1 MLIETPK
8 IPHLLQRIQWIMNPV
23 EYMEGNTK
31 QYPDIFEG
39 KVVGYGGSL
48 VFVNHP
54 QAIQEIL
61 TNSRNKLSAPGE
73 FNDFLK
79 PFIGSHSMVTLGG
92 NPHKKRRKL
101 LMPSFHGD
109 RMSN

>member
-54 QAIQEIL
+54 QGIQ
-61 TNSRNKLSAPGE
+61 
-73 FNDFLK
+73 
-79 PFIGSHSMVTLGG
+79 
-92 NPHKKRRKL
+92 
-101 LMPSFHGD
+101 
-109 RMSN
+109 